1 MFYAVCQGK
10 LFLLNVI
17 FNRDTLEN
25 EYYLFSKTER
35 HGLRKVI
42 NKYGGISYQK
52 EVNEDDLDFA
62 YELWYQAEY
71 FGHVFEVFSSIDKKL
86 LDRDVIVLK
95 ASFNDDMA
103 KLLDFGH
110 YDRGTLIK
118 RLCFDDIDRLIEVKV
133 PILKFKDMEQ
143 TEKEIPKDKIAEHIN
158 NKLE

>member
-1 MFYAVCQGK
+1 MAYAVYNNRLHRLYERDGK
-10 LFLLNVI
+10 IRIVSRNKEEGFANYVDILGETADDLFV
-17 FNRDTLEN
+17 
-25 EYYLFSKTER
+25 
-35 HGLRKVI
+35 
-42 NKYGGISYQK
+42 K
-52 EVNEDDLDFA
+52 EVSEDDLDFA
-62 YELWYQAEY
+62 YELWYRAEY
-71 FGHVFEVFSSIDKKL
+71 FGHEFDVFSSIDKKL
-86 LDRDVIVLK
+86 FEKNVIVLK

-103 KLLDFGH
+103 KLLDFDH